1 MDAYTNPFN
10 PGAGCPPPALAG
22 RDDVL
27 NQADILLRRSLIGR
41 SACSILLTGLRG
53 VGKTALLQEIG
64 RSATNLGYHVASFEV
79 REGHSLAS
87 ALVPQ
92 LRTILYA
99 LDTAAGVGEK
109 VRRSLMVLRNF
120 ISSIKLSAGEF
131 SMDIEPLRGVAD
143 SGDLSN
149 DLPQLF
155 LAAAEAAREKRSGI
169 ALLVDEMQLLAKEEF
184 NALILAM
191 HIMQQEQVPLVL
203 IGAGLPTLPR
213 LAGQAKSYAERLFD
227 YPIIGRLDA
236 AASTQAIQQPA
247 RRENVTFSD
256 AALAAIHEYSQGYP
270 YFLQVWAYHVWNQAA
285 SSPIQVD
292 DVKAA
297 AHRVQAR
304 LDEGFFRVRFD
315 RLTDAEKRFVSAMAE
330 LGRPECGVSEIAAV
344 MQRKPSGLGT
354 TRDRLIRKGMVYMPR
369 HGVVAFTV
377 PLFDDFL
384 RRKLLP
390 QGIGNSE

>member
-1 MDAYTNPFN
+1 MDAYKNPFN
-10 PGAGCPPPALAG
+10 PGAGCPPPALSG

-27 NQADILLRRSLIGR
+27 EQAHILLGRILRGR
-41 SACSILLTGLRG
+41 SACGMLLTGLRG

-64 RSATNLGYHVASFEV
+64 RTATHMGYHVAAFEV
-79 REGHSLAS
+79 REGYSLAS

-120 ISSIKLSAGEF
+120 ISSIKLTAGEF

-143 SGDLSN
+143 SGELST
-149 DLPQLF
+149 DMPQLF
-155 LAAAEAAREKRSGI
+155 LAAAEAAREKQSGI
-169 ALLVDEMQLLAKEEF
+169 LLLVDEMQLLEKKEF

-213 LAGQAKSYAERLFD
+213 LAGEAKSYAERLFD
-227 YPIIGRLDA
+227 YPVIDRLDFK
-236 AASTQAIQQPA
+236 SSCQAIQQPA
-247 RRENVTFSD
+247 QRED
-256 AALAAIHEYSQGYP
+256 AIFTPEALQAIFDRTQGYP
-270 YFLQVWAYHVWNQAA
+270 YFLQVWAYHVWNQAEA
-285 SSPIQVD
+285 SPISEA
-292 DVKAA
+292 DVHAAA
-297 AHRVQAR
+297 AHVQMR
-304 LDEGFFRVRFD
+304 LDDGFFRVRYD
-315 RLTDAEKRFVSAMAE
+315 RLTEAEKRFTRAMAE
-330 LGRPECGVSEIAAV
+330 LNQQECSVAEVARIL
-344 MQRKPSGLGT
+344 QRKASGLGT
-354 TRDRLIRKGMVYMPR
+354 TRDRLIRKGMIYTPR

-384 RRKLLP
+384 RRKMP
-390 QGIGNSE
+390 MHP